1 MHNHNIFYSSNAQ
14 QNIFTENTRSN
25 FQNDIQKEHLNY
37 IPDDDLEVG
46 IKSIT
51 FDNYLKT
58 AQIYHQETEPH
69 LIIFQKKEKKITL
82 KDLYNFSNVQE
93 KFNFLE
99 KPHETISF
107 DKNRDYVTTVK
118 NLPLAAKDTLYL
130 EGKHDRYT
138 SFNIVFSED
147 ISSSNPFNNGIM
159 HNIFLN
165 EQKIHSNSEFISL
178 LNLVLD
184 ELLYKS
190 NQLSKFFIEKNE
202 VYLTN
207 LGDLKI
213 YVGSQIFDKFF
224 DDSTLNPREFT
235 NIKKLIT
242 SNYYRF
248 DRGKKKPFD
257 YIYKKFP
264 FKNFINTIFMLDNV
278 KFVEL
283 TEGKIVNSVKNIDKL
298 DVRIIK
304 SNICD
309 YSTQNAKYEKVM
321 TYFNS
326 SNFKDNAVV
335 KVDFINPIFHHTNKD
350 FLCNAKFQMIDADTG
365 EQPNFSIGAPTY
377 VQTIVRKRKMKERK
391 NIFLESSC
399 PVSQNL
405 FPSNTNMSFKTK
417 LPEHFDLYGDWYLN
431 LKKIIIPSKLN
442 NIYKKLCWMLYI
454 ENDRLND
461 VDVMDGFVSIEDG
474 NYSDIESLLKSL
486 EYNFAK
492 AKIPM
497 LAYLNDGKV
506 LITANTNIGSHI
518 IISPH
523 LSMILGLNDEF
534 GNFKNDFSFQKT
546 IIAKNK
552 PNINLLLPRNII
564 VTCDLVEHTIF
575 ATQQLKLLR
584 LIANTKKT
592 ESPFLE
598 FEFLQDEYVKMSM
611 KDFETIQVNILDVTG
626 ITAKT
631 ESKLPTY
638 LELELVKF

>member
-14 QNIFTENTRSN
+14 QNIFTQNTRSN

-58 AQIYHQETEPH
+58 AQIDHQETEPH
-69 LIIFQKKEKKITL
+69 IIIFQKKEKKITI
-82 KDLYNFSNVQE
+82 KDLYNFPNVQE

-99 KPHETISF
+99 KPNETISF

-118 NLPLAAKDTLYL
+118 NLPIAAKETFYL
-130 EGKHDRYT
+130 EGKQDRYT

-147 ISSSNPFNNGIM
+147 ISPLNPFNNGIM

-165 EQKIHSNSEFISL
+165 EQKIYSNDDFISL
-178 LNLVLD
+178 LNLLLD
-184 ELLYKS
+184 KLLYKS
-190 NQLSKFFIEKNE
+190 NQSCKFFVVKNG

-213 YVGSQIFDKFF
+213 YVGSQVFDKFF
-224 DDSTLNPREFT
+224 NDSTLNPHEFT

-242 SNYYRF
+242 ANHFRF
-248 DRGKKKPFD
+248 DRGSKKKSFD

-264 FKNFINTIFMLDNV
+264 FKNFINSIFMLNDV

-309 YSTQNAKYEKVM
+309 YSALNAKYEKVM

-326 SNFKDNAVV
+326 SNFKENDVV
-335 KVDFINPIFHHTNKD
+335 KVDFINPIFHRTNKD
-350 FLCNAKFQMIDADTG
+350 FLCNAKFQIIDANTG

-377 VQTIVRKRKMKERK
+377 IQTIVRKRKMKERK

-399 PVSQNL
+399 PISQNL

-442 NIYKKLCWMLYI
+442 NIYKKLCYMI
-454 ENDRLND
+454 FVKNNRLA
-461 VDVMDGFVSIEDG
+461 GILSIDDG
-474 NYSDIESLLKSL
+474 NYSNIESLLRNLEYSL
-486 EYNFAK
+486 EK
-492 AKIPM
+492 KKIPVKM
-497 LAYLNDGKV
+497 FLNDGKV
-506 LITANTNIGSHI
+506 LISGNIGFKI
-518 IISPH
+518 FVSPH
-523 LSMILGLNDEF
+523 LSMILGLEDEL
-534 GNFKNDFSFQKT
+534 GEFKNDFSLQKT
-546 IIAKNK
+546 ILGKNK
-552 PNINLLLPRNII
+552 PDINLLLPRNII

-584 LIANTKKT
+584 LIANTKKV
-592 ESPFLE
+592 ESLFLE

-611 KDFETIQVNILDVTG
+611 KDFETIQINILDVTG